1 MSPTSRPKEIL
12 KTIDEDE
19 DDIEGLKEDER
30 PDPYDHTACTEDSL
44 IRDPTVNEVDSEN

>member
-19 DDIEGLKEDER
+19 DGIEGLKEGELV
-30 PDPYDHTACTEDSL
+30 AGLEA
-44 IRDPTVNEVDSEN
+44 